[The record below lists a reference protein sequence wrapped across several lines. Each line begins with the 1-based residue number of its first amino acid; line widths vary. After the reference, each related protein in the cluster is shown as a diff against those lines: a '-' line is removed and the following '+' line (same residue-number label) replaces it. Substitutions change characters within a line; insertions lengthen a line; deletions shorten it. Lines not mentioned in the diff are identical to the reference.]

1 MKLEFSKI
9 KNLSRFD
16 YSPELDTYLK
26 SIGRGVIQNINSV
39 KGFVENVKHGDV
51 YSIKFHYDVVLV
63 VLSSLTNKPFEYPMA
78 IDEELFFTQKQEFDS
93 EDVEYVDKDYI
104 DLDEIIFSLIVT
116 QIPITLHGPE
126 DEYVKTD
133 TYRVMSEEE
142 YLNENNSNFGSPFD
156 ALKDINF
163 DE

>member
-16 YSPELDTYLK
+16 YSPELDTYLN
-26 SIGRGVIQNINSV
+26 SIGRSVIQNINSV
-39 KGFVENVKHGDV
+39 KDGDV

-133 TYRVMSEEE
+133 TYRVMSEEQ
-142 YLNENNSNFGSPFD
+142 YLSENSSNFGSPFD

>member
-1 MKLEFSKI
+1 M
-9 KNLSRFD
+9 
-16 YSPELDTYLK
+16 T
-26 SIGRGVIQNINSV
+26 
-39 KGFVENVKHGDV
+39 
-51 YSIKFHYDVVLV
+51 
-63 VLSSLTNKPFEYPMA
+63 

-142 YLNENNSNFGSPFD
+142 YLSENSSNFGSPFD